1 MARQDRTDSAGA
13 VRRTVHGVRGLRVL
27 ARAGMGSPTSPG
39 SVLRGFADVRAWGP
53 LVGALRHVSRSR
65 PDAVGLID
73 ERGGMTYAELDRAS
87 EAMAIAL
94 RDRGFEAD
102 HTIAVLCRDHRWL
115 VLTLLA
121 CGKLGANVVLVN
133 TGFAAP
139 ELTEVLGHE
148 QAAALVVDAEFQPL
162 VEEARLRLPCFQAW
176 PAAGVRRGTTLED
189 LLDEAERAPEP
200 DPVVPQPRRPGGVV
214 LLTSGT
220 TGRPKGARREVRSAL
235 SAAEFLDR
243 IPLRSGEATFIA
255 SPLFHAIGY
264 SQLTLAFGLGSTV
277 VVRRRFDAEQ
287 VARAVHEHG
296 CTALVL
302 VPTVLRRLL
311 ELDADFLRSTTS
323 TLRVI
328 VVSGSVLAPEL
339 VEDAAQRL
347 GEVLYNLYGSTE
359 AAVAAVAT
367 PRDLRRAP
375 GTVGRSPRGCE
386 VRLYDAHNRP
396 ITRAGEVGRIFAGGP
411 LMFSGYTTSAGRPR
425 IGGLVDTG
433 DLGHLDA
440 AGLLFVDGRADDMII
455 SGGENVFPAEVE
467 HVIAT
472 HHAIKDVAVFGGADP
487 EFGQR
492 LHAYVVPIPGA
503 ELRPQEIIEFVR
515 ARLARHKVPREVELV
530 RSVPRNPTGK
540 ILRRALAAPR

>member
-1 MARQDRTDSAGA
+1 MAKEGRNDRAGA
-13 VRRTVHGVRGLRVL
+13 VRRTVHGARGMRVL
-27 ARAGMGSPTSPG
+27 ARAGMASPTAPG
-39 SVLRGFADVRAWGP
+39 LALRGLADVRAWGP
-53 LVGALRHVSRSR
+53 LVGALRHVSRTR

-73 ERGGMTYAELDRAS
+73 ERGGMTYAELDRES
-87 EAMAIAL
+87 DELAISL
-94 RDRGFEAD
+94 RDRGFEAE

-121 CGKLGANVVLVN
+121 CGKLGAHVVLIN

-139 ELTEVLGHE
+139 ELAEVLGHE
-148 QAAALVVDAEFQPL
+148 RASALVVDAEFQPL
-162 VEEARLRLPCFQAW
+162 VAEARSRLPCFQAW
-176 PAAGVRRGTTLED
+176 PAAGAQRGTTLED
-189 LLDEAERAPEP
+189 LIEEARRSPEP
-200 DPVVPQPRRPGGVV
+200 EPVVPQPRRPGGVV

-287 VARAVHEHG
+287 VARAVHDHG

-311 ELDADFLRSTTS
+311 DLDEDFLRATTS
-323 TLRVI
+323 TLRVV

-339 VEDAAQRL
+339 VQDAAEL
-347 GEVLYNLYGSTE
+347 IGEVLYNLYGSTE

-367 PRDLRRAP
+367 PRELRRAP
-375 GTVGRSPRGCE
+375 GTVGRSPRGCA
-386 VRLYDAHNRP
+386 VRLYDAENRR
-396 ITRAGEVGRIFAGGP
+396 ITRPGAVGRIFAGGP
-411 LMFSGYTTSAGRPR
+411 LMFTGYTTSSGRPQ

-433 DLGHLDA
+433 DLGHLDDS
-440 AGLLFVDGRADDMII
+440 GLLFVDGRADDMII

-472 HHAIKDVAVFGGADP
+472 HHAVKDVAVLGIADA

-503 ELRPQEIIEFVR
+503 ELLPQEIVEFVR
-515 ARLARHKVPREVELV
+515 ARMARHKVPREVELV

-540 ILRRALAAPR
+540 IVRRALAEPR